1 MLYEKILEARS
12 LSKSYN
18 GQHLI
23 ETSVED
29 IIHSLIDNF
38 VLAKAGARLLTG
50 LEGNVKISRIK
61 NGSEVDW
68 KIENALSNE
77 TDLVFDGFTLTP
89 HRLTCYIDISD
100 QLLIQSSQNVIDFLL
115 YEIGRKMAVKLQTAI
130 LSNTQVSNAPRKI
143 YTKGIQTEVYDEM
156 SYEKILECV
165 EKIDLEGLTGDICCI
180 GNIDMKKSL
189 RQTFIPSSGLAIL
202 NSGKIDNYE
211 FYTCT
216 DSGAL
221 YIGDFSQVVIGMWD
235 KANVYVDTLSQKDK
249 GVTRITVSAYFDYG
263 LMHPTQIAALYTQA
277 EKDEASSGEE
287 VEPTPP
293 TPEEEIVDTTNWSDM
308 VGKSKRDEGLN
319 GYITFGQ
326 ASDIDLNREIPS
338 NQLGFYSASQTLK
351 ERYSD
356 YDWIC
361 FQADCYKYDF
371 TTGNYSTQIMD
382 DGNTETETPGV
393 AGGYKYRIIPIE
405 DQEEQAWWQSLI
417 QSVEVKIDDEWQEV
431 EWDSIVQADAYLY
444 RKGAWWSP
452 NYSILKSAAAVNL
465 IAYAN
470 SGVLFDSS
478 GKRLFTDLRILV
490 SNMDGSYKYLYGTDI
505 MTLNNG
511 LNVNKA
517 IEGDVD
523 IDWDSY
529 DAGWDVADTI
539 TYYDVNGDV
548 IEIE

>member
-1 MLYEKILEARS
+1 MLYDKILEARN
-12 LSKSYN
+12 LSAAYSE
-18 GQHLI
+18 QHLI

-77 TDLVFDGFTLTP
+77 SDLVFDGFTLTP

-100 QLLIQSSQNVIDFLL
+100 QLLIQSKQNVIDFLL
-115 YEIGRKMAVKLQTAI
+115 QEIGRKMAVKLQTAI
-130 LSNTQVSNAPRKI
+130 LSNTQISNAPRKI
-143 YTKGIQTEVYDEM
+143 YTKGIQTLVYDEM

-180 GNIDMKKSL
+180 GNTSMKKSL
-189 RQTFIPSSGLAIL
+189 RQTFIPSSGLSIL

-235 KANVYVDTLSQKDK
+235 KANVYVDTLTQKDK
-249 GVTRITVSAYFDYG
+249 GITRITVSAYFDYG
-263 LMHPTQIAALYTQA
+263 LMHPTQISALYTQS
-277 EKDEASSGEE
+277 EKGEASSTEE
-287 VEPTPP
+287 VEPN
-293 TPEEEIVDTTNWSDM
+293 PEEQIIDTTNWSDM
-308 VGKSKRDEGLN
+308 IGYTTSDERLSGNYLS
-319 GYITFGQ
+319 FGQ
-326 ASDIDLNREIPS
+326 AQDIDLNREIPS
-338 NQLGFYSASQTLK
+338 SQLGFYAASQTLK
-351 ERYSD
+351 ERHSS

-361 FQADCYKYDF
+361 FQGDCYKYDF
-371 TTGNYSTQIMD
+371 TSGKICHQLMD
-382 DGNTETETPGV
+382 DRNTENPGV
-393 AGGYKYRIIPIE
+393 VAGWKLRIIPIE
-405 DQEEQAWWQSLI
+405 DPEEQAWWQSLI

-431 EWDSIVQADAYLY
+431 EWDSIVQAKAYIY
-444 RKGAWWSP
+444 KKNPWDFSGH
-452 NYSILKSAAAVNL
+452 SIVSSAASVNI
-465 IAYAN
+465 IAYSN

-478 GKRLFTDLRILV
+478 GKRLFTDLRMLV
-490 SNMDGSYKYLYGTDI
+490 SNLDGTYKYMYGTDK
-505 MTLNNG
+505 MTQINAQ
-511 LNVNKA
+511 NVNKA

-523 IDWDSY
+523 IDWNSNY
-529 DAGWDVADTI
+529 ADWNANSTI
-539 TYYDVNGDV
+539 TYYDENGDV